1 MAASNYPIPALSLR
15 WLYVDF
21 NSYFASVEQ
30 QMRPALRGQPV
41 AVVPVETDSTCAI
54 AASYEAKAFGVKT
67 GTPIYDAR
75 RLCPGLICV
84 LAQHERYVEFHHRL
98 IEEIER
104 HIPVTAVCSID
115 EVACRLM
122 DNEIS
127 VERSTEIA
135 QSIKSGIAKTI
146 GPYMRCSI
154 GIAPNRYLAKVGTEL
169 QKPDGLVVLR
179 AEDLPQ
185 RLFILKLRDLPG
197 VGANIERRI
206 RTAGITDLPSLF
218 ALNPHKM
225 RKVWGSVWGE
235 KLWYL
240 LRGME
245 LPEEVTVRRSVGH
258 SHVLAPELREP
269 AQAKDVARRLTLKA
283 ASRLRRME
291 YYASA
296 MSFSARLENDLRV
309 HAEDRCYRAQDN
321 KTFLDLLNGLW
332 TQALKQSPGV
342 RIRKVSVTLS
352 DLVAATNLQADLF
365 ANRPDADLAAR
376 GKSENLSRAMDK
388 INHRFGRDSVL
399 IGMTPSQGH
408 AFSGSKIAFTRI
420 PDVEE
425 FLE

>member
-1 MAASNYPIPALSLR
+1 MSLNNYPIPALCLR

-30 QMRPALRGQPV
+30 QLRPELRGKPI
-41 AVVPVETDSTCAI
+41 AVVAVETDSTCAI

-67 GTPIYDAR
+67 GTPIYEAK
-75 RLCPGLICV
+75 RLCPGLTCV
-84 LAQHERYVEFHHRL
+84 LARHERYVEFHHGL

-135 QSIKSGIAKTI
+135 QSIKRGIAKTI

-185 RLFILKLRDLPG
+185 KLFSLKLRDLPG
-197 VGANIERRI
+197 VGANIEHRI
-206 RTAGITDLPSLF
+206 QMAGIADLPGLF
-218 ALNPHKM
+218 ALNPHQM
-225 RKVWGSVWGE
+225 RTIWGSVWGE

-245 LPEEVTVRRSVGH
+245 LPDEITARRRSIFLGRAT
-258 SHVLAPELREP
+258 SRC
-269 AQAKDVARRLTLKA
+269 KICVA
-283 ASRLRRME
+283 E
-291 YYASA
+291 
-296 MSFSARLENDLRV
+296 
-309 HAEDRCYRAQDN
+309 YRAAGCQ
-321 KTFLDLLNGLW
+321 GW
-332 TQALKQSPGV
+332 TQGGDS
-342 RIRKVSVTLS
+342 RS
-352 DLVAATNLQADLF
+352 DGPAGRS
-365 ANRPDADLAAR
+365 RPA
-376 GKSENLSRAMDK
+376 
-388 INHRFGRDSVL
+388 IGR
-399 IGMTPSQGH
+399 T
-408 AFSGSKIAFTRI
+408 
-420 PDVEE
+420 
-425 FLE
+425 